1 MKAIAIKM
9 KSYTD
14 GVNIVNNNNIEERI
28 FKTVIFSG
36 IVLAL
41 FYMLILGNMVFN
53 IIERKSL
60 EADART
66 LSNEVGNLELQYLSM
81 SNKIDLNF
89 SYALGFKETKTKFAT
104 RKSLGSIKVANN
116 EI

>member
-1 MKAIAIKM
+1 MTALAIKM
-9 KSYTD
+9 KNYTA
-14 GVNIVNNNNIEERI
+14 GVNIVNNNNIEQRML
-28 FKTVIFSG
+28 KTLLFFAGMLI
-36 IVLAL
+36 L
-41 FYMLILGNMVFN
+41 FYVLILGNMVLN

-66 LSNEVGNLELQYLSM
+66 LGNEVGNLELQYLSM
-81 SNKIDLNF
+81 ANKIDLNY

-104 RKSLGSIKVANN
+104 RKSLGSIKVVSN

>member
-9 KSYTD
+9 KSYTN

-36 IVLAL
+36 IALAL

-89 SYALGFKETKTKFAT
+89 SYALGFEETKTKFAI